1 MAVVDRPLNLSERG
15 GGKGKTG
22 LNRNSIVKSKRKEK
36 EDNV

>member
-15 GGKGKTG
+15 GKSKIG
-22 LNRNSIVKSKRKEK
+22 LTRNSIVKSKRKEK